1 MYILKIQRK
10 RNPWKNMIQEAWVRC
25 PSKTDLLNSRQVHP
39 AEKCPLGSRHGIPS
53 IPREGEWARGMEK
66 YSYEAGRTAAG
77 E

>member
-39 AEKCPLGSRHGIPS
+39 VEKCPLGS
-53 IPREGEWARGMEK
+53 
-66 YSYEAGRTAAG
+66 
-77 E
+77 